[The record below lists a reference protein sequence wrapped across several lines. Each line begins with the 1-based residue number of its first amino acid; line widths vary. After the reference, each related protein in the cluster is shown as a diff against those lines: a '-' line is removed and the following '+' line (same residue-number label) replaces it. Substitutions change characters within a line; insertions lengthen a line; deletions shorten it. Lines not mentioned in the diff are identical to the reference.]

1 MTTAIIWNNETG
13 RGDIE
18 ITSAGLRQDDGLATL
33 VLQILFTDARA
44 DPSDVLPD
52 GTNDR
57 RGWIGDTF
65 ADEPWGSKLW
75 LLDRSKLTTDVR
87 NKAVTYAQTALDRHL
102 KPDYAKQVVITG
114 AIPQLQMLQLD
125 IAITRPDGS
134 AMTLSIKQRW
144 EAQANAL

>member
-1 MTTAIIWNNETG
+1 MTTAITWNNETG
-13 RGDIE
+13 RGDID
-18 ITSAGLRQDDGLATL
+18 ITSAGLRQDDGLETI

-65 ADEPWGSKLW
+65 SDESWGSKLW

-87 NKAVTYAQTALDRHL
+87 NLAVTYAQTALDRHL
-102 KPDYAKQVVITG
+102 KPDYAKLVTVTG
-114 AIPQLQMLQLD
+114 AIPQFQMLQLD
-125 IAITRPDGS
+125 IAITRLDDS
-134 AMTLSIKQRW
+134 ELSLSIKQRW
-144 EAQANAL
+144 EEQANAV

>member
-1 MTTAIIWNNETG
+1 MTTAITWNNETG

-33 VLQILFTDARA
+33 MLQILFTDARA

-87 NKAVTYAQTALDRHL
+87 NKAVTYAQTALERHL
-102 KPDYAKQVVITG
+102 KPDYAKQVVVTG

>member
-1 MTTAIIWNNETG
+1 MTTAITWNNETG

-87 NKAVTYAQTALDRHL
+87 NKAVTYAQTALERHL
-102 KPDYAKQVVITG
+102 KPDYAKQVVVTG
-114 AIPQLQMLQLD
+114 AIPQFQMLQLD

-134 AMTLSIKQRW
+134 AMTLSIKLRW

>member
-1 MTTAIIWNNETG
+1 MTTAIIWNNESG

-33 VLQILFTDARA
+33 VLMILFTDARA
-44 DPSDVLPD
+44 DESDVLPD
-52 GTNDR
+52 DSGDQ

-87 NKAVTYAQTALDRHL
+87 NKAVTYAQTALDTHL
-102 KPDYAKQVVITG
+102 KPDYARDIVVTG
-114 AIPQLQMLQLD
+114 SIPKFQLLQLD
-125 IAITRPDGS
+125 IVITRPDGTKVP
-134 AMTLSIKQRW
+134 MTINKRW
-144 EAQANAL
+144 EAQANAV

>member
-44 DPSDVLPD
+44 DLSDVLPD

-102 KPDYAKQVVITG
+102 KPDYAKLVTVTG
-114 AIPQLQMLQLD
+114 SIPQFQMLLLD

-134 AMTLSIKQRW
+134 ELSISIKQRW
-144 EAQANAL
+144 EAQANAV

>member
-87 NKAVTYAQTALDRHL
+87 NKAVTYAQTALERHL
-102 KPDYAKQVVITG
+102 KPDYAKQVVVTG

>member
-18 ITSAGLRQDDGLATL
+18 ITSAGLRQDDGLETM
-33 VLQILFTDARA
+33 VLQSLFTDARA
-44 DPSDVLPD
+44 DESDVLPD
-52 GTNDR
+52 GTDDR

-75 LLDRSKLTTDVR
+75 LLARSKLTTDVR

-102 KPDYAKQVVITG
+102 KPDYSKQITVTG
-114 AIPQLQMLQLD
+114 SIPQFQLLQLD

-134 AMTLSIKQRW
+134 EMTISIKQRW

>member
-18 ITSAGLRQDDGLATL
+18 ITSAGLRQDDGLETM

-44 DPSDVLPD
+44 DESDVLPD

-57 RGWIGDTF
+57 RGWPGDTF
-65 ADEPWGSKLW
+65 AAEPWGSKLW

-102 KPDYAKQVVITG
+102 KPDYAKLVTVTG
-114 AIPQLQMLQLD
+114 SIPQFQMLQLD

-134 AMTLSIKQRW
+134 ELSLSIKQRW
-144 EAQANAL
+144 EAQANAV

>member
-1 MTTAIIWNNETG
+1 MTTAITWNNETG

-65 ADEPWGSKLW
+65 ADQPWGSKLW
-75 LLDRSKLTTDVR
+75 LLDRSKITTDVR
-87 NKAVTYAQTALDRHL
+87 NKAVTYAQTALERHL
-102 KPDYAKQVVITG
+102 KPDYAKQVVVTG